1 MVMTIPDEVSA
12 LLRCFPTVGACEQ
25 AFPFL
30 SVDADGF
37 PHSALLSRSE
47 LEPAVG
53 GDTLLAAVAS
63 SRTRANLLRSGTA
76 ALLAVDGTVCHHLK
90 LKLVTS
96 VVLGDVLGCEFALAE
111 HKRDDIGITMQPLTF
126 RTSAELVEEENWARS
141 ARVFAR
147 LEAGR
152 AARKGE

>member
-1 MVMTIPDEVSA
+1 MTIPDEVSA
-12 LLRCFPTVGACEQ
+12 LLRGVPEIGACEQ

-47 LEPAVG
+47 LEPAAG

-76 ALLAVDGTVCHHLK
+76 ALLAVDGTVCHHIK

-96 VVLGDVLGCEFALAE
+96 IVVDNVLGCEFALAE

-126 RTSAELVEEENWARS
+126 RTTADLVEQENWARS
-141 ARVFAR
+141 AAIFDR
-147 LEAGR
+147 LEAAR
-152 AARKGE
+152 AVRKGE